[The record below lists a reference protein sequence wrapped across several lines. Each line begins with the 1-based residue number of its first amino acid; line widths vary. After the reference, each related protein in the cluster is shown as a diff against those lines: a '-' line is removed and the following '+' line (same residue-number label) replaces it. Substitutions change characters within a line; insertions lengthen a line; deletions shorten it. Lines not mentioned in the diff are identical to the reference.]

1 MFDVN
6 YLKSLIRDIKDF
18 PQPGII
24 FKDITTVLKDP
35 LGLRMMGWELMQQY
49 RTKGVTKV
57 VGIEA
62 RGFIGGS
69 VLAYELGCGF
79 VPARKPGKLPA
90 DTVGIDYQKEYG
102 TDTIQIHRDAIGP
115 DDVVVIHDDILATGG
130 TMKAAYDLVKS
141 MGAKEIYISFILEI
155 EALKG
160 RANLPEGVEVQTLL
174 SY

>member
-1 MFDVN
+1 MFDEN
-6 YLKSLIRDIKDF
+6 YLKSLIRDINDF
-18 PQPGII
+18 PKPGII
-24 FKDITTVLKDP
+24 FKDLTTILKDP

-69 VLAYELGCGF
+69 ILAYELGCGF

-90 DTVGIDYQKEYG
+90 DTVAIDYEKEYG

-130 TMKAAYDLVKS
+130 TMRAAYDLVKS
-141 MGAKEIYISFILEI
+141 MGAKTIYISFILEI
-155 EALKG
+155 AALKG
-160 RANLPEGVEVQTLL
+160 RDKLPDDVEVQTLL

>member
-1 MFDVN
+1 MFDEN

-24 FKDITTVLKDP
+24 FKDLTTVLKDP

-90 DTVGIDYQKEYG
+90 DTIGIDYQKEYG

-130 TMKAAYDLVKS
+130 TMRAAYDLVKS

-155 EALKG
+155 AALKG
-160 RANLPEGVEVQTLL
+160 REKLPEGVEVQTLL

>member
-1 MFDVN
+1 MIDKT
-6 YLKSLIRDIKDF
+6 YLKSLIRDIENF
-18 PQPGII
+18 PKEGIV

-35 LGLRMMGWELMQQY
+35 VGIHLMGWHLMQQY
-49 RTKGVTKV
+49 RTKAVTKV

-69 VLAYELGCGF
+69 ILAYELGCGF

-90 DTVGIDYQKEYG
+90 DTVAVDYEKEYG
-102 TDTIQIHRDAIGP
+102 TDTIQIHKDAIGP

-130 TMKAAYDLVKS
+130 TMRAAYDLVKS
-141 MGAKEIYISFILEI
+141 MGAKEVYISFILEI

-160 RANLPEGVEVQTLL
+160 REKLPEGVEVQTLL
-174 SY
+174 KF

>member
-1 MFDVN
+1 MFDEN
-6 YLKSLIRDIKDF
+6 YLKSLIRDINDF
-18 PQPGII
+18 PKPGII
-24 FKDITTVLKDP
+24 FKDLTTILKDP

-69 VLAYELGCGF
+69 ILAYELGCGF

-90 DTVGIDYQKEYG
+90 DTVAINYEKEYG

-130 TMKAAYDLVKS
+130 TMRAAYDLVKS
-141 MGAKEIYISFILEI
+141 MGAKEIYISFVLEI
-155 EALKG
+155 AALKG
-160 RANLPEGVEVQTLL
+160 REKLPEGVEVQTLL

>member
-1 MFDVN
+1 MFDEN

-24 FKDITTVLKDP
+24 FKDLTTMLKDP
-35 LGLRMMGWELMQQY
+35 LGLRMMGWELMQQF

-90 DTVGIDYQKEYG
+90 DTVAIDYQKEYG

-130 TMKAAYDLVKS
+130 TMRAAYDLVKS

-160 RANLPEGVEVQTLL
+160 REKLPEDVDVQTLL

>member
-1 MFDVN
+1 MFDEN
-6 YLKSLIRDIKDF
+6 YLKSLIRDINDF

-24 FKDITTVLKDP
+24 FKDLTTILKDP

-49 RTKGVTKV
+49 HTKGVTKV

-69 VLAYELGCGF
+69 ILAYELGCGF

-90 DTVGIDYQKEYG
+90 DTVAIDYEKEYG

-130 TMKAAYDLVKS
+130 TMRAAYDLVKS
-141 MGAKEIYISFILEI
+141 MGAKEIYISFVLEI
-155 EALKG
+155 AALKG
-160 RANLPEGVEVQTLL
+160 REKLPEGVEVQTLL

>member
-1 MFDVN
+1 MFDKD
-6 YLKSLIRDIKDF
+6 YLRSLIRDIKDF
-18 PQPGII
+18 PQKGIV

-35 LGLRMMGWELMQQY
+35 AGMHLMGWHLMQQF
-49 RTKGVTKV
+49 RTKAVTKV

-90 DTVGIDYQKEYG
+90 DTVAIDYEKEYG

-130 TMKAAYDLVKS
+130 TMRAAYDLVKS
-141 MGAKEIYISFILEI
+141 MGAKEIYLSFILEI

-160 RANLPEGVEVQTLL
+160 REKLPEGVEVHTLL
-174 SY
+174 EF